1 MTNTLQF
8 LNHAS
13 FLIEADDFVLVCDPW
28 IEGTAFNNGWS
39 LLDQSTSNAQLL
51 QYLEK
56 QTKQIFIWYS
66 HEHSDHF
73 AIPFLKQA
81 KSKGIPLHV
90 VFQTTE
96 DKRVTDFLEKEKF
109 TVSIL
114 SNGEQY
120 DLGENSSI
128 KVWAWKSG
136 DSFSL
141 IDVDGNRILNLN
153 DCIVKSTNDAEK
165 VRHWLSSSGVDQID
179 ILFTQ
184 FGYANWCGNE
194 DDVELRESE
203 ATEKCFRIG
212 LQIRTLDPRSV
223 VLFASFI
230 YFSHPDNFYLNDAQN
245 TPKKIRSNELL
256 KDFQSLIYFMKPGDE
271 INLDDDHNKQ
281 LNNNSGIAEHHW
293 EKSYRSC
300 KPSDIDVMSPVCR
313 EDLKNQF
320 DRYKSRVTKNFLGLF
335 SVLEMC
341 GFLKPIRI
349 RLTDDSTVV
358 TLSYIKSFSSDSHV
372 AKYDLAMRSD
382 VLSFSITR
390 DYGFD
395 TTKVNGRFQTGD
407 SSSGWPNVFFVP
419 QNLLKNGFGVRKPIP
434 TLKELF
440 RLARSKAEI
449 GEY

>member
-1 MTNTLQF
+1 MANTLQF

-56 QTKQIFIWYS
+56 QTKKIFLWYS

-73 AIPFLKQA
+73 AIHFLKQA
-81 KSKGIPLHV
+81 KSKEIPLHV
-90 VFQTTE
+90 IFQTTE

-109 TVSIL
+109 TVSVL

-120 DLGENSSI
+120 DLGKNSSI
-128 KVWAWKSG
+128 RVWAWKSG

-141 IDVDGNRILNLN
+141 IDVDGTRILNLN
-153 DCIVKSTNDAEK
+153 DCIVKNTNDAEK
-165 VRHWLSSSGVDQID
+165 ARHWLSSSGVDHID

-194 DDVELRESE
+194 DDAELRESE
-203 ATEKCFRIG
+203 AAEHCLRIG
-212 LQIRTLDPRSV
+212 LQIRTLEPKSV

-245 TPKKIRSNELL
+245 TPEKIRSNESL
-256 KDFQSLIYFMKPGDE
+256 KGFQSLMYFMKPGDE

-281 LNNNSGIAEHHW
+281 LNNRSGIAEHHW
-293 EKSYRSC
+293 QKSYRNC

-335 SVLEMC
+335 SILELC
-341 GFLKPIRI
+341 GFLQPLRI

-358 TLSYIKSFSSDSHV
+358 TLSYIKSFSSDSRV
-372 AKYDLAMRSD
+372 AEYDLAMRSD
-382 VLSFSITR
+382 VLSFSIIN

-395 TTKVNGRFQTGD
+395 TTHINGRFRTGD
-407 SSSGWPNVFFVP
+407 SLSNWPHVFFIP

-434 TLKELF
+434 TLKELL
-440 RLARSKAEI
+440 RLVARKWK
-449 GEY
+449 